1 MKFEQLMIVTESNW
15 ENWKDGQ
22 NLDGK
27 HLTVGDK
34 NSLQLLF
41 LEKACK
47 NYEIYI
53 SENVIFH

>member
-1 MKFEQLMIVTESNW
+1 MIVTESNW